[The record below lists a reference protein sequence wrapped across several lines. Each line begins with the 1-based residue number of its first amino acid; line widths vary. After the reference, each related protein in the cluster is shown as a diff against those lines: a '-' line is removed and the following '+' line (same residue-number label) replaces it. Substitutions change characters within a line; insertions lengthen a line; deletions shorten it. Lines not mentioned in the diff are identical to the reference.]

1 MRPLNFIV
9 EWCFH
14 KVCCQCAF
22 SLHINGSAAFACISG
37 RHENFC
43 RIFAGLPKLNNKKY
57 RINGTIVTSGERI
70 KLKWRDSLFYF
81 YRFYLT
87 CILPIIPQESMRDA
101 TLTVL
106 LQISYCGFWAP
117 ITPAMTGPWFNP
129 MRKRKRWKLSR
140 FIWSSTDIKAI
151 ANSTT
156 TVTLC
161 SSVRRSSYKLKIAHF
176 VRVCFSHGW
185 EIDSEQAM
193 LCVCKANWISFS
205 LYRCQ
210 WFYFYY
216 WKRFCVALI
225 AWLHLVWMY

>member
-1 MRPLNFIV
+1 MRPLNFVV

-22 SLHINGSAAFACISG
+22 SFHINGPAAFARISG
-37 RHENFC
+37 RHQNVRC
-43 RIFAGLPKLNNKKY
+43 IFSGLSKFNKK
-57 RINGTIVTSGERI
+57 TIELFVTARARSCAFSG
-70 KLKWRDSLFYF
+70 KF
-81 YRFYLT
+81 LT
-87 CILPIIPQESMRDA
+87 CILPITPHESMRDA

-161 SSVRRSSYKLKIAHF
+161 SSVRLSS
-176 VRVCFSHGW
+176 
-185 EIDSEQAM
+185 
-193 LCVCKANWISFS
+193 
-205 LYRCQ
+205 
-210 WFYFYY
+210 
-216 WKRFCVALI
+216 
-225 AWLHLVWMY
+225 